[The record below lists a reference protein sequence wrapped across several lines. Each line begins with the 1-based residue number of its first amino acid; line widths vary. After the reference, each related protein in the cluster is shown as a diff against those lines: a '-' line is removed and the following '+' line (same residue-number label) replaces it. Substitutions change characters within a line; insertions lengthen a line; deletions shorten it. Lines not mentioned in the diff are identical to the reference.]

1 MRPVLTH
8 THHHR
13 ASLRALKKK
22 IPASS
27 VINSFFFFLGEVELG
42 LAGAQRFISA
52 HTNNAVIHEFWTSL
66 LRNPQLVRDIARSDQ
81 FRMLGNP
88 QMFALLQE
96 NWRTY
101 RDPYV
106 RAALFYLLSHT
117 SHSGLPSSGE
127 YKPQDFGPRHW
138 RPIEQLSASN
148 LHVTR
153 FQEDDVVKY
162 ALSQPRGDYTLYA
175 LGRFAYN
182 TLNERF
188 HGGPEETPIDH
199 LNFHR
204 QIVETHNE
212 RPFVLLYKKHPQVLR
227 LYDQFHLTMVDRFG
241 ALTADPDNCEDIIV
255 TNF

>member
-52 HTNNAVIHEFWTSL
+52 HTNSAVIHEFWTSL

-106 RAALFYLLSHT
+106 RTALFYLLSHT

-127 YKPQDFGPRHW
+127 YKPQDFGPGHW
-138 RPIEQLSASN
+138 RAIEQLDSSN
-148 LHVTR
+148 LHVTY

-162 ALSQPRGDYTLYA
+162 ALSRPSGDYMLYA
-175 LGRFAYN
+175 LGRFAHN
-182 TLNERF
+182 TLNQRL
-188 HGGPEETPIDH
+188 HRGPEETTIDH
-199 LNFHR
+199 LGFCEKITDT
-204 QIVETHNE
+204 QQS
-212 RPFVLLYKKHPQVLR
+212 RPFAFLYKKHPQV
-227 LYDQFHLTMVDRFG
+227 F
-241 ALTADPDNCEDIIV
+241 
-255 TNF
+255 